1 MSDGFEEADDSP
13 SWNDILPPKFMW
25 EYGRRTLHV
34 CLASRQHG
42 SNLMRHVLVREH
54 RYQHSEEEGYCQH
67 QNFAAPEVAGNGRMR
82 AENRLVAL
90 SVRQNECSDDR
101 VGVPRTQ

>member
-34 CLASRQHG
+34 CLASRQRG
-42 SNLMRHVLVREH
+42 SNLMRHSFDMHTVSRQRVV
-54 RYQHSEEEGYCQH
+54 HSGDQ
-67 QNFAAPEVAGNGRMR
+67 P
-82 AENRLVAL
+82 
-90 SVRQNECSDDR
+90 DR
-101 VGVPRTQ
+101 CGCCVE